1 MSANPSNL
9 VTRQTVFGNIAYD
22 KLKKLYKT
30 KELLVGKL
38 SLLCKKCCSRFGA
51 CNCRIDNRPQ
61 RRWH

>member
-51 CNCRIDNRPQ
+51 CNCRI
-61 RRWH
+61 